1 MANIV
6 FSMLPEI
13 GHINA
18 SLKIAKTLKASGH
31 KVYYLLLVE
40 FEEYIRSHGLEFI
53 PLFEKCFPKG
63 YGFSHRLSTIENI
76 KARMGDE
83 AAASGVSFMAFWNE
97 ACQGV
102 KDKVKSVNPH
112 MLVQDLYA
120 LVDRDQL
127 GIDIPWIQLNPTTL
141 SILALAFGD
150 PVAVASMSRA
160 PTFILCPE
168 EFDCPPPKR
177 TPQEYYA
184 EASIDLDR
192 KEIEFQWDRI
202 REDKRLIYCSLGTQS
217 HWTYDGMAH
226 ETNLHIRKNF
236 LQTVIDAVADNPN
249 WQAVISLGNLMRAQ
263 DFHSIPSNVIVDAV
277 SQVEVLKRASLMITH
292 GGLNSV
298 KECIFFGVPMVVF
311 PLVGDQ
317 FNNAN
322 SVEYHGIGLKG
333 NIKKASEGMIRS
345 LINEVVTNPAFKLQ
359 AEKMKGIFRGA
370 ESEGRVVTIIESA
383 LAERQVQRSEM
394 VYVDRLA

>member
-1 MANIV
+1 
-6 FSMLPEI
+6 
-13 GHINA
+13 
-18 SLKIAKTLKASGH
+18 
-31 KVYYLLLVE
+31 
-40 FEEYIRSHGLEFI
+40 
-53 PLFEKCFPKG
+53 
-63 YGFSHRLSTIENI
+63 
-76 KARMGDE
+76 
-83 AAASGVSFMAFWNE
+83 
-97 ACQGV
+97 
-102 KDKVKSVNPH
+102 
-112 MLVQDLYA
+112 
-120 LVDRDQL
+120 
-127 GIDIPWIQLNPTTL
+127 
-141 SILALAFGD
+141 
-150 PVAVASMSRA
+150 
-160 PTFILCPE
+160 
-168 EFDCPPPKR
+168 
-177 TPQEYYA
+177 
-184 EASIDLDR
+184 
-192 KEIEFQWDRI
+192 
-202 REDKRLIYCSLGTQS
+202 
-217 HWTYDGMAH
+217 
-226 ETNLHIRKNF
+226 
-236 LQTVIDAVADNPN
+236 
-249 WQAVISLGNLMRAQ
+249 
-263 DFHSIPSNVIVDAV
+263 VIVDAV